1 MANVIKYISIFKDKY
16 WKIIIKRNHFMEK
29 FMQKLL
35 RIIDVAPMLKI
46 SQITLRRL
54 IKKRGIPHHRIG
66 NRYFFTE
73 EDISNYL
80 SNVSVPMK
88 DKNDEDS

>member
-1 MANVIKYISIFKDKY
+1 MANAIYYISIVKDKY
-16 WKIIIKRNHFMEK
+16 WKIIIKKIHFK
-29 FMQKLL
+29 GSFMQSLL
-35 RIIDVAPMLKI
+35 RIRDAAPMLKI

-54 IKKRGIPHHRIG
+54 IKKKEIPYHRIG

-73 EDISNYL
+73 EDIENYL

-88 DKNDEDS
+88 DKNDVYS